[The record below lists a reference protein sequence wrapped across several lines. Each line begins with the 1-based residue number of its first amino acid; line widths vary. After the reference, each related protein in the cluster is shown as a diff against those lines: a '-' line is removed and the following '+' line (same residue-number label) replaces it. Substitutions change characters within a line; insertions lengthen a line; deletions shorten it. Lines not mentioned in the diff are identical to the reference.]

1 MLGKRCM
8 EGKNL
13 LVAKVKNQRGHNTKM
28 EEIHVSKMGS
38 GTLMEVKPME
48 ER

>member
-1 MLGKRCM
+1 M
-8 EGKNL
+8 EGKKP
-13 LVAKVKNQRGHNTKM
+13 AGGKGKNQRGHNTKM

-38 GTLMEVKPME
+38 GTLIEIKLMG